1 MLNLSPDLFD
11 IDSKV
16 DEPFVDDENEGVS
29 IQKQ

>member
-16 DEPFVDDENEGVS
+16 DESFVDDENEGLS